1 MLLSSDHRQIERSL
15 ISLSTL
21 QYNEKFY
28 EDAVVDRLSNL
39 SNQLENKLSYY
50 ALDAFRN
57 LINQA
62 YITFND
68 GLAKKYILD
77 TGYLSMIEGLI

>member
-1 MLLSSDHRQIERSL
+1 MLLSSDHRQIERAL

-21 QYNEKFY
+21 QYNAKFY
-28 EDAVVDRLSNL
+28 EDDVVDRLNNL

-68 GLAKKYILD
+68 EVAKK
-77 TGYLSMIEGLI
+77 

>member
-1 MLLSSDHRQIERSL
+1 MLLSNDHRQVERAL

-21 QYNEKFY
+21 QYNAKFY
-28 EDAVVDRLSNL
+28 EDDVVERLNGL

-68 GLAKKYILD
+68 DVAKKQILD
-77 TGYLSMIEGLI
+77 KGYLSMIE